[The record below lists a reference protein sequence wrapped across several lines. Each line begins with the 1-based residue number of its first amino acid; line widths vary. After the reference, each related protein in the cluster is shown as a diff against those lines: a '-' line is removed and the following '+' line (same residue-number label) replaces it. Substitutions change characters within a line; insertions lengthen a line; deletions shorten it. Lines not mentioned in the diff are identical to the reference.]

1 MTSFTFLILY
11 MQGLVLDFFYQLD
24 HLVSLISKS
33 FRIGLASLTENLKYI
48 SKFIRTFFF
57 YIK

>member
-11 MQGLVLDFFYQLD
+11 MQSLVLDFFHQLD

-33 FRIGLASLTENLKYI
+33 FRIGLAALTENLKYI
-48 SKFIRTFFF
+48 SKFIRTFF